1 MRTVLICKLNRP
13 LSYGWEK
20 LHLAVHSLSL
30 SLSGASHQKE
40 RLVNAVV
47 YNLIHIT
54 PENDLPPEQRDEFR
68 QFIEKITSVEA
79 KGNEGTVQATVDSL
93 DELGTSR
100 AIEKIIGFYDTVCR
114 HMEPH

>member
-1 MRTVLICKLNRP
+1 MGAY
-13 LSYGWEK
+13 SYGWEK
-20 LHLAVHSLSL
+20 LHLTVHSLA
-30 SLSGASHQKE
+30 GASPQKD

-54 PENDLPPEQRDEFR
+54 PENDLPPELYDEFR
-68 QFIEKITSVEA
+68 QFMDEITAVEA

-93 DELGTSR
+93 DEIGISR
-100 AIEKIIGFYDTVCR
+100 AVEKIISFYDTVCR